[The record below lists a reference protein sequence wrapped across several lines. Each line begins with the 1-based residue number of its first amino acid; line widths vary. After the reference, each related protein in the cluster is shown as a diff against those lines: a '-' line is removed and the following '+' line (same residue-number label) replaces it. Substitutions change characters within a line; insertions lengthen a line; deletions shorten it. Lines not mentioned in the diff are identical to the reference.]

1 MLSGGFAGGVGLR
14 LIGVAAFAA
23 FALAAV
29 LVVEHGGDPPAIT
42 GAIPSAATMHGR
54 LVLETT
60 YPVMHW
66 TVQVQGKDVV
76 ATLSSAQRFEAD
88 VSGDGA
94 TIFVQ
99 AESADPASSA
109 PAALRWSLAGKSG
122 VLWGEGAVAGTLAAE
137 RSSAAERSNAAE
149 RSSAAERGR

>member
-1 MLSGGFAGGVGLR
+1 MISGGFAGGVGMR
-14 LIGVAAFAA
+14 LIGVAAFAV
-23 FALAAV
+23 FALVAV
-29 LVVEHGGDPPAIT
+29 LVVERGGNPPAI
-42 GAIPSAATMHGR
+42 IPTAPVASTISGR

-60 YPVMHW
+60 YPVTRW

-76 ATLSSAQRFEAD
+76 ATQITAQRFEAD

-99 AESADPASSA
+99 AEQVDPSSSA

-122 VLWGEGAVAGTLAAE
+122 VLWGEGAVAGTLGAE
-137 RSSAAERSNAAE
+137 RSSAP
-149 RSSAAERGR
+149 ERGR

>member
-1 MLSGGFAGGVGLR
+1 MLEQAGFTGSAGLR
-14 LIGVAAFAA
+14 LVGVVAFAL

-29 LVVEHGGDPPAIT
+29 LVVEHGGDPPAIVT
-42 GAIPSAATMHGR
+42 AAPVAATTSGR

-60 YPVMHW
+60 YPVTRW
-66 TVQVQGKDVV
+66 TVQMQGKDVV
-76 ATLSSAQRFEAD
+76 AVRSAAQRFEAE

-99 AESADPASSA
+99 AEPADPASTA
-109 PAALRWSLAGKSG
+109 PAALRWIFAGKSG

-137 RSSAAERSNAAE
+137 RAPAAERE
-149 RSSAAERGR
+149 R